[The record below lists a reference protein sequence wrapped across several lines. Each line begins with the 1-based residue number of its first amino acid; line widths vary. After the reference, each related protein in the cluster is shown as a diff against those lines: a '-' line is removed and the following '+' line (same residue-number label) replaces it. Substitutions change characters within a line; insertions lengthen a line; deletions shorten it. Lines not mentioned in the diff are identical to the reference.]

1 MTLRV
6 EKRGATGW
14 IVFDQ
19 PAKRNAIN
27 GAMWRGI
34 PPAMQQFD
42 ADPGSALRRFPR
54 RGHRG
59 VLGRGRISE
68 FEASRAE

>member
-34 PPAMQQFD
+34 PPAMQRFMSRFTSMH
-42 ADPGSALRRFPR
+42 GSSSSPDM
-54 RGHRG
+54 
-59 VLGRGRISE
+59 ISVGT
-68 FEASRAE
+68 SMRAISAVRS